1 MIYEYSDFIMNEHD
15 FGEIP
20 YERIK
25 KLDIFLQ
32 TSTPDS
38 ALKAHLIAFEALQ
51 TNIPNNAVVVALLTS
66 IEIWLKTHVSVF
78 KHLKQNQLDIKAN
91 QLPLEIHQILYE
103 SQGRNKPKG
112 FGDLK
117 TTAGHDLE
125 SLAKVLQFF
134 TKGTQLQELIINL
147 QKIGERAQWIEG
159 RYNSQRFQSIDL
171 KKLKSAF
178 DSVVGDFK
186 QQKIEVFERFGAQL

>member
-1 MIYEYSDFIMNEHD
+1 MSERD
-15 FGEIP
+15 FGDIP
-20 YERIK
+20 FERIK
-25 KLDIFLQ
+25 KLDMFLQ
-32 TSTPDS
+32 TSTPVS
-38 ALKAHLIAFEALQ
+38 ALKANLIAFEALQ
-51 TNIPNNAVVVALLTS
+51 SKTPNNAVVVALLTA
-66 IEIWLKTHVSVF
+66 IEIWLKTHVSIF
-78 KHLKQNQLDIKAN
+78 KYLKQNPLDIKAN

-125 SLAKVLQFF
+125 SLVKVLQFF
-134 TKGTQLQELIINL
+134 TGVEQLQVLNENL
-147 QKIGERAQWIEG
+147 QIIGERAQWIEG
-159 RYNSQRFQSIDL
+159 RYNSKRFERVDL

-178 DSVVGDFK
+178 DKVVEEFK